1 MSKISGII
9 LCLAALAVAAVFL
22 WAVFQGGAAG
32 YWAVAIPV
40 AAGLL
45 GILALIFWIG
55 WTMLTTEAE
64 TPALPATPEKS
75 GETKGKAS

>member
-22 WAVFQGGAAG
+22 WAVFQGGVAA

-40 AAGLL
+40 AVGLL

-64 TPALPATPEKS
+64 PAALPATPEKS
-75 GETKGKAS
+75 SETKGKAS